1 MYMLLLLLTL
11 GQHVESTAATQA
23 WRNLPAAKKV
33 VVLQEDVGP
42 GSHLLSAT
50 PHRTIADKTQ
60 PCPLFHTL
68 SISLSLKMD
77 LPHFVPFLFVDEF
90 NQALAEV
97 IKVKDLDVQN
107 FDGPLDFRVH
117 TIPFLQRIVQVLLG
131 VLDATL
137 QL

>member
-1 MYMLLLLLTL
+1 MYMLLLRLLTL

-42 GSHLLSAT
+42 GSHLLSA
-50 PHRTIADKTQ
+50 PPPNRTIADKTQ
-60 PCPLFHTL
+60 PCPLFHTH
-68 SISLSLKMD
+68 SLSLKMD